1 MLYRISYMGVG
12 GTMPE
17 ATQVLASGSARS
29 TSGPLPRT
37 LGAVAL
43 LDGIFALTVVVL
55 GSPSWILLGSLLVVW
70 IVCGWAIYFRPRPR
84 QPLIAALGSVLLWS
98 AALVA
103 LAVLTGVYLL
113 ALGPSWIL

>member
-1 MLYRISYMGVG
+1 ML
-12 GTMPE
+12 
-17 ATQVLASGSARS
+17 
-29 TSGPLPRT
+29 
-37 LGAVAL
+37 
-43 LDGIFALTVVVL
+43 ALTVVVL
-55 GSPSWILLGSLLVVW
+55 GSSSWMILGTLLAVW
-70 IVCGWAIYFRPRPR
+70 IACGWAIYFRPRPR